1 MDAIDLAILA
11 GVGLLYAVFSGWLDR
26 TVLTPAIVFLTA
38 GIVLGNAVLG
48 WFDVAATGPSL
59 RLIAEATLALVLF
72 ADASKIDLRR
82 LRREIALPARL
93 LGIGLPLTILVGT
106 AAALVLLPGL
116 APIEAILLAIA
127 VAPTDAALGAP
138 VVADERVPLRIRQSL
153 NVESGLNDGLCV
165 PLLLIA
171 LAFASAEGG
180 GETEPLRLV
189 VEEIGFG
196 VVGGLLAGGLGALAL
211 HTALTRRWVA
221 RAWESVVPLTIIG
234 LAYGLATILHG
245 SGLIAAFIAGLA
257 FGTIASTREERSTEL
272 TETIGGAASAVTFL
286 VFGAAIIPH
295 VLRDVGWGPI
305 AFGVAALTLVRMLPV
320 AIAVLGLHA
329 RLPTI
334 AFVAWFGPRGLASIV
349 FAVLILQAGPMPGL
363 EVIIATITVTIILSV
378 YAHGL
383 TALPLT
389 DRYVA
394 WRAAHPP
401 RVETAAVEHV

>member
-48 WFDVAATGPSL
+48 WFDVAATGSVL

-93 LGIGLPLTILVGT
+93 LGIGLPLTIVIGT
-106 AAALVLLPGL
+106 AVALVVLPGL

-138 VVADERVPLRIRQSL
+138 VVADERVPPRIRQSL
-153 NVESGLNDGLCV
+153 NVESGLNDGLSV

-171 LAFASAEGG
+171 LAFASAEGA
-180 GETEPLRLV
+180 GEAEPLRLV
-189 VEEIGFG
+189 IEEIGFG
-196 VVGGLLAGGLGALAL
+196 VIGGLVAGGLGALAL
-211 HTALTRRWVA
+211 HAALTRRWVA
-221 RAWESVVPLTIIG
+221 RTWEPVVPLTIIG
-234 LAYGLATILHG
+234 LAYGLATMLHG

-257 FGTIASTREERSTEL
+257 FGTIASAREERSAEL

-286 VFGAAIIPH
+286 VFGAVIIPH
-295 VLRDVGWGPI
+295 VLQDVGWGPI
-305 AFGVAALTLVRMLPV
+305 VFGVAALTLVRMLPV
-320 AIAVLGLHA
+320 AIAVIGLHA

-334 AFVAWFGPRGLASIV
+334 AFVGWFGPRGLASIV

-363 EVIIATITVTIILSV
+363 DIIIATITVTIALSV

-394 WRAAHPP
+394 WRAANPP
-401 RVETAAVEHV
+401 RAQAVGMEHG